1 MLQQLWLNKREG
13 VISVLVLIAVLL
25 VAIVLLLSP
34 VFKQVEQYRV
44 ELARDARIL
53 QQLRAIDNARDA
65 LQSTFAEYQSR
76 DLPSWVYSQ
85 TNASA
90 AALDIQRRVSEELTI
105 AAAQVR
111 SISPLPVRVQEGY
124 SIVGV
129 QVDFTASMPA
139 LMSILNALEQGKPL
153 LKIDNVRLAP
163 ERQRRRLRR
172 DDIAAQSVTVQM
184 TVQTFLAAEYSEGV
198 VQ

>member
-25 VAIVLLLSP
+25 LAVILLLSP
-34 VFKQVEQYRV
+34 VSKQVEHYRV

-65 LQSTFAEYQSR
+65 LQSTFEEYQSR
-76 DLPSWVYSQ
+76 NLQSWVYS
-85 TNASA
+85 SA
-90 AALDIQRRVSEELTI
+90 DATTAAVDIQRRVAAQLSS

-111 SISPLPVRVQEGY
+111 KTSPLPARTQEGY
-124 SIVGV
+124 SVVGV
-129 QVDFTASMPA
+129 QVDFTASMLA
-139 LMSILNALEQGKPL
+139 LMEVLSALEQEQPL
-153 LKIDNVRLAP
+153 LIIDNVRIAP
-163 ERQRRRLRR
+163 VRQSRIRRT
-172 DDIAAQSVTVQM
+172 DIPDQFVAVQM
-184 TVQTFLAAEYSEGV
+184 TVLTYVAAEYSEGD